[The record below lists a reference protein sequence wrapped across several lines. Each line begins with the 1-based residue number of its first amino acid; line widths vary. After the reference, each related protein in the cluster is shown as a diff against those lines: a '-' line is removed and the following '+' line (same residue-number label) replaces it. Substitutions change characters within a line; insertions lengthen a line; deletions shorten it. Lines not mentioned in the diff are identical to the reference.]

1 MAISAPCARAR
12 ASPAGSPGNSVEE
25 IVHDAERS
33 RYELRLD
40 GEVAVVADYRRR
52 DGELSFTHTVTAPE
66 LRGRG
71 LAGRLVGHA
80 LAEAQRDGDAVLPY
94 CWFVGEYIGQ
104 HREYLALVPADRRAE
119 FGLPE
124 E

>member
-1 MAISAPCARAR
+1 
-12 ASPAGSPGNSVEE
+12 VE

-52 DGELSFTHTVTAPE
+52 GGELSFTHTVTVPE

-71 LAGRLVGHA
+71 LAAELVGHA
-80 LAEAQRDGDAVLPY
+80 LAEAKREGDAVLPR
-94 CWFVGEYIGQ
+94 CWFVSEYIDR
-104 HREYLALVPADRRAE
+104 HREYLPLVPADRRRE